1 METFDLIVI
10 GSGSAGVSAA
20 LRASDQGAR
29 VCIIEIDR
37 IGGSCLHHGLYPLK
51 LGLDLL
57 NRKKQNFFSNGA
69 VDSEK
74 LFNSIRDTMR
84 LLSHS
89 WEQKLINSGV
99 TIKMGEGIPISS
111 SIVQVNTNDD
121 TYEIGTKKIIIATGS
136 KPTALSTIPF
146 ELDTIVSPDDIF
158 ESHSIPERV
167 FIMGSGGSACEISHF
182 YQMLGSKVFL
192 GDNEPR
198 LFSGQDPDISN
209 AIEKILKS
217 LKIKLLLGK
226 KISSYYKNN
235 DLLDISLAE
244 GIKFQVDKIILNLS
258 RQANSES
265 LNCDTLGIRVGG
277 GKEIF
282 VNEKLETTV
291 SGIFA
296 VGSVLG
302 RNTRSGIS
310 EEEGKISADNAM
322 GKNKSINYDW
332 IPHICFTR
340 PEIATVGC
348 YSEQAHHKGF
358 RGVEGCVQSKELDF
372 SFLGD
377 FKDGIFK
384 IVADVRSG
392 IVIGGQ
398 IVSPNAS
405 QLIPLVLLAIKK
417 GMKVGALLS
426 LASDKSSEVEGIKE
440 AARLCS
446 KSIKANIKASR

>member
-20 LRASDQGAR
+20 LRASDKGAR
-29 VCIIEIDR
+29 VCIIEADR
-37 IGGSCLHHGLYPLK
+37 IGGSCLHNGLYPLK
-51 LGLDLL
+51 LGLGLL
-57 NRKKQNFFSNGA
+57 NRNKQNFFSNGA

-74 LFNSIRDTMR
+74 LFNSIRETMR

-99 TIKMGEGIPISS
+99 TIKMGDGLPISS
-111 SIVQVNTNDD
+111 SLVQVILNDD
-121 TYEIGTKKIIIATGS
+121 TYGIGTKKIIIATGS
-136 KPTALSTIPF
+136 KPTSLSTIPF
-146 ELDTIVSPDDIF
+146 ERDAIISPDDIF
-158 ESHSIPERV
+158 ENHSIPERV
-167 FIMGSGGSACEISHF
+167 FIMGSGGSACEISCF

-235 DLLDISLAE
+235 ELFDITLAE

-258 RQANSES
+258 RQANSEN
-265 LNCDTLGIRVGG
+265 LNCGTLGIRVGG
-277 GKEIF
+277 EKEIF
-282 VNEKLETTV
+282 VNERLET
-291 SGIFA
+291 SAAGIFA
-296 VGSVLG
+296 VGSVIG
-302 RNTRSGIS
+302 RKTRSGIS
-310 EEEGKISADNAM
+310 EEEGKVSADNAM
-322 GKNKSINYDW
+322 GKNKSMNYDL
-332 IPHICFTR
+332 IPQVCFTR

-348 YSEQAHHKGF
+348 YSDQAHHKGF
-358 RGVEGCVQSKELDF
+358 RGVEGCVQSEKLDF

-377 FKDGIFK
+377 FKEGIFK
-384 IVADVRSG
+384 IVADARSG

-405 QLIPLVLLAIKK
+405 QLISLVVLAIKK

-426 LASDKSSEVEGIKE
+426 LASDKSSETEGIKE

-446 KSIKANIKASR
+446 NAIKTNIKAVR